1 MGHHC
6 RQGGHRLDSSAGGH
20 QSGTRRPQVPKRGA
34 GKQASTPL
42 PITRDLRRSG
52 YRFGALRRWREITR
66 PLATTHDLSFQ
77 NAGPWTI
84 RGAPETATCAHK
96 EIARVARLIGM
107 TLEMV
112 SFQGG
117 QAVFQ
122 ETP

>member
-1 MGHHC
+1 
-6 RQGGHRLDSSAGGH
+6 
-20 QSGTRRPQVPKRGA
+20 V
-34 GKQASTPL
+34 

-52 YRFGALRRWREITR
+52 YRFGALPSPAGGHS
-66 PLATTHDLSFQ
+66 PLEATTYDLSFQ

-84 RGAPETATCAHK
+84 RGASETATCVHK
-96 EIARVARLIGM
+96 EIACVARLIGM